1 MGQKHGANERF
12 LKIIGGVRESQL
24 DFSQR
29 KQPVVFLKITVPKLP
44 KSIKKD
50 DVQF

>member
-1 MGQKHGANERF
+1 MDQKHGANERF

-29 KQPVVFLKITVPKLP
+29 K
-44 KSIKKD
+44 
-50 DVQF
+50 